1 MSLNALD
8 NALRLFTFHKW
19 QFYNRTENKYNKNYD
34 ILQHIDYLCGL
45 QTISKRNLYHDQD
58 NSTGIN
64 HKNLE

>member
-8 NALRLFTFHKW
+8 NALRLFTFNKW

-45 QTISKRNLYHDQD
+45 QTISK
-58 NSTGIN
+58 
-64 HKNLE
+64 